1 MDLQMRAAAQNS
13 AIQWANDLMSQGVSA
28 AMLEDAINA
37 LLVKLKEQIL
47 IDTLMQQQQEQMQ
60 QEEQIQIAE
69 SPQPEEG
76 EESENGD

>member
-13 AIQWANDLMSQGVSA
+13 AIQWANDLMAQGVSA

-47 IDTLMQQQQEQMQ
+47 LDTMFEYQQKHKQA
-60 QEEQIQIAE
+60 AE
-69 SPQPEEG
+69 SSAEG
-76 EESENGD
+76 DNDGSLQDESE